1 MGDIVNLNRAR
12 KKKRAA
18 DEKKTAEENRARFGR
33 TKTEKKIAL
42 VDQKLMNKKLDQSK
56 RDEFD
61 SD

>member
-33 TKTEKKIAL
+33 TKADQARDRLEKERAGRAL
-42 VDQKLMNKKLDQSK
+42 AEHEIEN
-56 RDEFD
+56 DER
-61 SD
+61 